1 MRASPDGAEST
12 EHNLSS
18 AIPDTAEIGPGPTL
32 LPPKLRYGV
41 RVVASVWLED
51 VEPGLGSVAVA
62 DPPRDSDLDAIEQPA
77 TARGETGAE
86 ESVSASYGPPG
97 FVPVV
102 DIDGIP
108 PLSPSDDIDIMV
120 ALERAEW
127 GGSGVDILGS
137 SD

>member
-1 MRASPDGAEST
+1 MERDPST
-12 EHNLSS
+12 
-18 AIPDTAEIGPGPTL
+18 AIPDAAEIGPGPTL
-32 LPPKLRYGV
+32 PLPVARYAI
-41 RVVASVWLED
+41 RLLASVWLED
-51 VEPGLGSVAVA
+51 VGPGLGSVTVV
-62 DPPRDSDLDAIEQPA
+62 DPCLDSELDAIGQPA
-77 TARGETGAE
+77 EARGETGEE
-86 ESVSASYGPPG
+86 ESASASYGSPG

-108 PLSPSDDIDIMV
+108 PLSPSDEIDIMV